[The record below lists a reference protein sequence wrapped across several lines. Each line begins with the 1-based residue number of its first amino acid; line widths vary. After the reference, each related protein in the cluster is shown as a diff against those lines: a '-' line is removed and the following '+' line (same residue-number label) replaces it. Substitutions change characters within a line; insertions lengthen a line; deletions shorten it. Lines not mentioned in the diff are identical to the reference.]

1 MNSVPFAPQSSPP
14 SAYPLRS
21 VTRYLCAAAYL
32 DTGFRNKVTAE
43 LLSDPYRAVASS
55 HAGFDIGPVVHHCLR
70 ARAMLAVRDLLLTAV
85 IIIGLVA
92 APGYMLSWLV
102 VVAVPAVLWATQIRK
117 QRAQQRLNNR
127 SGLITVVMAGVLA
140 LVFVLFL
147 SRFPM
152 NPAADEFSEGSEPS
166 SAIGWLLVLTTLVI
180 VVGYRAAIGMLL
192 SRELRPGAT
201 APRGAGTPSD
211 AARIA
216 YLTEAQRSNLTLY
229 SAENPFVGAGQV
241 ARAWAIAVELDRPK
255 SSRARE
261 TPVIDPQRLYDFV
274 GVRLAEMR
282 DQVIRPAER
291 LDLQI
296 GDHVIARG
304 QVNRLFTSDGKHPLI
319 DPGTGLP
326 VHRLGEAAVRA
337 IVRQPKAGLRYY
349 QRITVGTAAPEI
361 RDENQRLVMPA
372 EDQEVVVSAFVYLAV
387 EGRMLYTEFIVT
399 VLPPIADAYHLV
411 DRLPRDGV
419 ARIALTSLAVLRG
432 QLLGDLVLAPVRLV
446 SLGYTTIRDRFVPR
460 RHPEDYILYDYGA
473 RSSVR
478 EMGAEQGETTYLQ
491 QLDSFRYTK
500 LIGERLNAGVLDFL
514 EAHDIDTSAYRQQAA
529 AIINNGTMISGGSF
543 NGTTTVG
550 AQSTVNQSSA
560 PSPMGMMK

>member
-1 MNSVPFAPQSSPP
+1 M
-14 SAYPLRS
+14 
-21 VTRYLCAAAYL
+21 
-32 DTGFRNKVTAE
+32 
-43 LLSDPYRAVASS
+43 
-55 HAGFDIGPVVHHCLR
+55 
-70 ARAMLAVRDLLLTAV
+70 
-85 IIIGLVA
+85 
-92 APGYMLSWLV
+92 
-102 VVAVPAVLWATQIRK
+102 
-117 QRAQQRLNNR
+117 
-127 SGLITVVMAGVLA
+127 
-140 LVFVLFL
+140 
-147 SRFPM
+147 
-152 NPAADEFSEGSEPS
+152 
-166 SAIGWLLVLTTLVI
+166 TLVI
-180 VVGYRAAIGMLL
+180 VVGYRVAIGMLL
-192 SRELRPGAT
+192 SRDLRPGAT
-201 APRGAGTPSD
+201 ASAGAGTPSD

-216 YLTEAQRSNLTLY
+216 YLTEAQRGNLTLY
-229 SAENPFVGAGQV
+229 SAENPFVGASQV

-261 TPVIDPQRLYDFV
+261 TPVIDPQELYDFV
-274 GVRLAEMR
+274 GLRLVEMR
-282 DQVIRPAER
+282 DQVDRPAER

-304 QVNRLFTSDGKHPLI
+304 KVNRLFTNDGTHPLI

-326 VHRLGEAAVRA
+326 VPGLGEAAIRA
-337 IVRQPKAGLRYY
+337 VVRQPKAGLRYY

-361 RDENQRLVMPA
+361 RDENHRLVMPA

-411 DRLPRDGV
+411 DRLPRDGA

-432 QLLGDLVLAPVRLV
+432 QLLGDLVLAPIRLIG
-446 SLGYTTIRDRFVPR
+446 LGYATLRDRLVPR
-460 RHPEDYILYDYGA
+460 RHPQDYILYDYGA

-514 EAHDIDTSAYRQQAA
+514 EAHDIDTGAYRQQAA
-529 AIINNGTMISGGSF
+529 AIVNNGTMISGGSF

-550 AQSTVNQSSA
+550 AQATVNMAA
-560 PSPMGMMK
+560 PPLPWERRHDQLRKPDHRWHVQRGHHGRRQRDGQLLGR